1 MLLQI
6 FRKLFCVSGNYLGSS
21 WLDIVKCISQ
31 LELAQLVGTGVRPQF
46 ISGPRAHHSDHSFSD
61 PLKLNLSSLDR
72 KYRRVFS
79 LSLSLSV
86 CVRAWV
92 MFTFIIL
99 SFQACFSTVHECVLT
114 STCPSLC
121 FASLLIIPFG

>member
-1 MLLQI
+1 M
-6 FRKLFCVSGNYLGSS
+6 KLNSFYDNFVMVKECCCIKALDVSGNYLGSS

-72 KYRRVFS
+72 KYQKIFS
-79 LSLSLSV
+79 V
-86 CVRAWV
+86 
-92 MFTFIIL
+92 
-99 SFQACFSTVHECVLT
+99 Q
-114 STCPSLC
+114 
-121 FASLLIIPFG
+121 

>member
-1 MLLQI
+1 MVKECCCIRVLD
-6 FRKLFCVSGNYLGSS
+6 VSGNYLGSS

-72 KYRRVFS
+72 KY
-79 LSLSLSV
+79 
-86 CVRAWV
+86 
-92 MFTFIIL
+92 
-99 SFQACFSTVHECVLT
+99 
-114 STCPSLC
+114 
-121 FASLLIIPFG
+121 